1 MIKSIATLPKPS
13 LKEVLGLVGLALP
26 IGVAVGVVDV
36 IFGKGLLFF
45 SEYRNQHL
53 FLLLPFLA
61 LAGLVI
67 VFLYDKLGKEVRQGM
82 GLVFQVGHGQK
93 NQIPPILIPLILFST
108 WVTHLFGAS
117 AGREGVAVQIGAT
130 ISHYCRRFVT
140 SQEAARHLL
149 IMGMAA
155 GFAGLFQTPIAAVV
169 FALEVLLVGTLRYS
183 ALLPS
188 LVAAYVASW
197 TSHALGLEKFTI
209 VLEET
214 LTITPLTLVK
224 LIGLGLIFGLVGNSF
239 AYLLGWFKP
248 YLSQKLPNP
257 YFRIAFI
264 GALLSICLMIGH
276 VGRYSGL
283 GTNLIAAAFSSQTI
297 LTYDWLLKMI
307 VTVISLSA
315 GFQGGEVTPLFAIG
329 ASLGIVLA
337 PYLGLPVLLV
347 AALGYATVFG
357 SATNTFWAPIFIG
370 IEVFGPDNALA
381 YFVTAAAAYMV
392 SHRHSIYSYQ
402 KVAMTN
408 LEDMTV
414 NQVDFKK

>member
-26 IGVAVGVVDV
+26 IGGAVGVVDV
-36 IFGKGLLFF
+36 IFGKGLLFL
-45 SEYRNQHL
+45 SEYRDHHL

-283 GTNLIAAAFSSQTI
+283 GTNLIAAAFSGQTI

-329 ASLGIVLA
+329 AS
-337 PYLGLPVLLV
+337 
-347 AALGYATVFG
+347 
-357 SATNTFWAPIFIG
+357 
-370 IEVFGPDNALA
+370 
-381 YFVTAAAAYMV
+381 
-392 SHRHSIYSYQ
+392 
-402 KVAMTN
+402 
-408 LEDMTV
+408 
-414 NQVDFKK
+414 